1 MLKRLFVQIL
11 IFIGLRWLTILV
23 LFLAGYGA
31 GNHSD
36 HLNMN
41 LIYVVLFCIQIIGLF
56 LYMLKTHFN
65 FQFISISGF
74 ILLTLHIASRYFN
87 MSPIIPY

>member
-1 MLKRLFVQIL
+1 MLKRIIVQIL
-11 IFIGLRWLTILV
+11 IFIGLRWLTIFV
-23 LFLAGYGA
+23 LFLAGFGA

-36 HLNMN
+36 HLHMN
-41 LIYVVLFCIQIIGLF
+41 LIYIVLFFIQIIGLF

-65 FQFISISGF
+65 LQFISITGF
-74 ILLTLHIASRYFN
+74 ILLTLLIASRYFN